1 LEVLSYIL
9 YPKVFPEFV
18 EHQKRYSDTSV
29 LPTPVFFHG
38 MHPGDETSIE
48 IEQGK
53 TLILKYLTV
62 GEPHADGTRT
72 VFFELNG
79 QPREVVT
86 LDKSLTAKTAARPKA
101 TPGNPLEI
109 AAPMPGV
116 ISKMLVAT
124 GEEVS
129 PGQKLFVLEAMKMET
144 TVCAEKPGIASLI
157 TVSAGGQV
165 EGGDLVVKLEPI

>member
-1 LEVLSYIL
+1 
-9 YPKVFPEFV
+9 
-18 EHQKRYSDTSV
+18 
-29 LPTPVFFHG
+29 
-38 MHPGDETSIE
+38 M
-48 IEQGK
+48 
-53 TLILKYLTV
+53 
-62 GEPHADGTRT
+62 
-72 VFFELNG
+72 
-79 QPREVVT
+79 
-86 LDKSLTAKTAARPKA
+86 
-101 TPGNPLEI
+101 EI

-165 EGGDLVVKLEPI
+165 EGGDLIVKLEPL